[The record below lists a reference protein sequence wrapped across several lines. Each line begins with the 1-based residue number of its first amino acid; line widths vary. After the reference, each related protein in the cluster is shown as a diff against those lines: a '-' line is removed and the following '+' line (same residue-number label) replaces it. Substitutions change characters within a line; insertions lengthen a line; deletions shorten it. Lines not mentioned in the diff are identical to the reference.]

1 MIFTRCCHTGAMAID
16 PKLLGT
22 DEHVILHLR
31 THVKKLFW
39 NAVVLIVA
47 SAALGVFLAMQ
58 PEGWKPWGTW
68 VALGLFL
75 VIVLVWFVWPL
86 LTWLTTTYTITNRR
100 IITRTGIISRS
111 GHDLPL
117 RRVNNV
123 AYERDLLD
131 RILGCGTLVLE
142 TAAEQPLVL
151 PDLPS
156 IERVHVQITEV
167 LFGDLHTE
175 NPVHDD

>member
-1 MIFTRCCHTGAMAID
+1 MGLD
-16 PKLLGT
+16 PKLLGS
-22 DEHVILHLR
+22 DERVILHLR
-31 THVKKLFW
+31 THVKDLFW
-39 NAVVLIVA
+39 ETLLLIVVSAGLGIYLAVQPSAWSPTGTYVIVGLYVAIVLI
-47 SAALGVFLAMQ
+47 
-58 PEGWKPWGTW
+58 W
-68 VALGLFL
+68 VVWPFL
-75 VIVLVWFVWPL
+75 V
-86 LTWLTTTYTITNRR
+86 WLTSTYTVTNRR
-100 IITRTGIISRS
+100 IITRTGVITRT

-123 AYERDLLD
+123 SYERDLLD

-151 PDLPS
+151 PDLPH

-167 LFGDLHTE
+167 LFGDLGKE